1 MRLSKVVYPTLKF
14 NGSDRNTLLSFSLPT
29 FMALPRRGFKV
40 LLAASD
46 YINSV
51 ISLLSLTTGYLIN

>member
-29 FMALPRRGFKV
+29 FMAL
-40 LLAASD
+40 AASD